1 MMIALRRYMAHRPRR
16 KGISVGRRLSTLVL
30 VEGLISAALVVV
42 GLASLETLASYDR
55 YTYHFILVPI
65 GEISR
70 ALDDVEAL
78 RDGTSPLPARKIQR
92 RLDNLDGFVTHYR
105 ADIQLAGSTHP
116 DAVRQLKELAR
127 RDELG
132 LVDEERDAIDHVE
145 QHVQALSAML
155 AAGTPSGAQLAEHA
169 GSLRALLVGLLQINS
184 QLGTIAQD
192 ASQRYGGQIARLM
205 AAIGIGGVLSA
216 LLLGLHVRQAIAPR
230 VKALVTKVRRFQEF
244 GVLTPLEAPGRDE
257 IAILNHAL
265 DVGFAAIAARDRDR
279 EHFLSV
285 AAHELKTPISN
296 IQGLAQAALARP
308 EATEVRERALQG
320 IDKQTKRMN
329 RLVEDLFLASR
340 ARSGQLPFVPAP
352 GVLANVVEQVVADVR
367 SVNPTLEIEV
377 DVANPAP
384 LLLDTTL
391 VSHAL
396 WTMLSYCA
404 ARVPAAGTIAV
415 SVVLSDA
422 NAIVEMRP
430 QGPAFSNDELQT
442 LFAPFTKLQYEGT
455 GQRTPLGL
463 YLCKEVARLHG
474 GSVRAYN
481 NLDDHPVLELELPA

>member
-1 MMIALRRYMAHRPRR
+1 M
-16 KGISVGRRLSTLVL
+16 
-30 VEGLISAALVVV
+30 
-42 GLASLETLASYDR
+42 ASLETLASFDR
-55 YTYHFILVPI
+55 YTYGFILVPI

-78 RDGTSPLPARKIQR
+78 RDGASPLPASEIQR
-92 RLDNLDGFVTHYR
+92 RLDRVEAFVTHYR

-116 DAVRQLKELAR
+116 DAIRQVKELAR

-132 LVDEERDAIDHVE
+132 LVEQEKDAVDHIE
-145 QHVQALSAML
+145 QHVQALTAML
-155 AAGTPSGAQLAEHA
+155 SVGRPSAADLVEHA
-169 GSLRALLVGLLQINS
+169 GSLRAVLVELLQINS
-184 QLGTIAQD
+184 QLGEIAQE
-192 ASQRYGGQIARLM
+192 ASQRLGAEIALLM
-205 AAIGIGGVLSA
+205 AGIGLAGVVSA
-216 LLLGLHVRQAIAPR
+216 LLLGLHVRRAIAPR
-230 VKALVTKVRRFQEF
+230 VQALVNKVRRFQEF
-244 GVLTPLEAPGRDE
+244 GVLTPVESPGRDE

-265 DVGFAAIAARDRDR
+265 DIGFAAIAARDRDR

-308 EATEVRERALQG
+308 DATDVRERALQV
-320 IDKQTKRMN
+320 IDRQTKRMN

-367 SVNPTLEIEV
+367 SVNPALAIKVE
-377 DVANPAP
+377 VANPAP
-384 LLLDTTL
+384 LLLDATL

-404 ARVPAAGTIAV
+404 ARVPPAGTIAV
-415 SVVLSDA
+415 RVALSDA
-422 NAIVEMRP
+422 RAIVELRP
-430 QGPAFSNDELQT
+430 HGPAFSNDELQT
-442 LFAPFTKLQYEGT
+442 LFAPFTALQYEGT
-455 GQRTPLGL
+455 GQRMPLGL
-463 YLCKEVARLHG
+463 YLCQEVARLHG

-481 NLDDHPVLELELPA
+481 LDDHPVLKLELPA